1 MYRLSTALAVRGAGD
16 AFDQTKRKLI
26 VGMTPRLPWF
36 YARTIAQP
44 WPGLNDTL
52 RDMLQIVN

>member
-1 MYRLSTALAVRGAGD
+1 MYRLPTTLAVRGAGD

-26 VGMTPRLPWF
+26 VGMTPLLPWF

-52 RDMLQIVN
+52 RDMPTDR